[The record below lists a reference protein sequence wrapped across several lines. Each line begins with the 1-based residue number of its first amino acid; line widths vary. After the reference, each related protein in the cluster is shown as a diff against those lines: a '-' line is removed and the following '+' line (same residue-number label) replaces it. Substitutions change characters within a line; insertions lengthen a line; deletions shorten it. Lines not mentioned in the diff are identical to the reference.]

1 MIETSAVKLCPCA
14 SVAKSELPQRHK
26 GTVFM
31 RSSRQI
37 YFSEVKVSLLPKMQ
51 TITDTDI
58 SKAVELLKKGELV
71 AIPTETVYG
80 LAANALNPDAVL
92 KIFETKGRPS
102 FNPLIV
108 HVHDVREFRKY
119 VKEVPELIKTL
130 AEKFSPGPI
139 TFVLPKKNI
148 IPDIVTGGGDTV
160 ALRIPGHPLTLKLLS
175 QLDFPL
181 AAPSA
186 NPFGYISPVDARHVK
201 DQLDG
206 KIPYILDGGQCMIGI
221 ESTVVTV
228 IDKKLIV
235 FRLGG
240 VSLEDLKEVVGEV
253 ELRINNFSNPNSPG
267 QLKSHYAPRIPLR
280 LGKIKELMG
289 KYSGKKIAILS
300 FTKNYSEE
308 CFANQVLSYSGD
320 LHEAARNLFTA
331 LRKLDNSEAEII
343 LAEKFPDHGLGLAI
357 NDRLERASAE
367 V

>member
-1 MIETSAVKLCPCA
+1 
-14 SVAKSELPQRHK
+14 
-26 GTVFM
+26 
-31 RSSRQI
+31 
-37 YFSEVKVSLLPKMQ
+37 MQ
-51 TITDTDI
+51 TITGTNI
-58 SKAVELLKKGELV
+58 SKAADLLVNGELV

-80 LAANALNPDAVL
+80 LAANALNADAVL
-92 KIFETKGRPS
+92 KIFETKGRPT

-108 HVHDVREFRKY
+108 HVHDVNEFSKY
-119 VKEVPELIKTL
+119 ASEVPDLVRTL

-139 TFVLPKKNI
+139 TYVLPKKNN
-148 IPDIVTGGGDTV
+148 IPDIVTGGGETV
-160 ALRIPGHPLTLKLLS
+160 ALRVPGHALTLKLLS

-228 IDKKLIV
+228 IDGKV
-235 FRLGG
+235 VVYRLGG
-240 VSLEDLKEVVGEV
+240 VSLEDLVDVVGEV
-253 ELRINNFSNPNSPG
+253 ELRINNSSNPNSPG

-280 LGKIKELMG
+280 FGKMDALLEEF
-289 KYSGKKIAILS
+289 SGKKKAILS
-300 FTKNYSEE
+300 FTKNYSDD
-308 CFANQVLSYSGD
+308 CIANQVLSYPGD

-343 LAEKFPDHGLGLAI
+343 LAEKFPEHGLGLAI
-357 NDRLERASAE
+357 NDRLERAATE
-367 V
+367 K

>member
-1 MIETSAVKLCPCA
+1 
-14 SVAKSELPQRHK
+14 
-26 GTVFM
+26 
-31 RSSRQI
+31 
-37 YFSEVKVSLLPKMQ
+37 MQ
-51 TITDTDI
+51 TITGTNI
-58 SKAVELLKKGELV
+58 SKAADLLVNGELV

-80 LAANALNPDAVL
+80 LAANALNADAVL
-92 KIFETKGRPS
+92 KIFETKGRPT

-108 HVHDVREFRKY
+108 HVHDVNEFSKY
-119 VKEVPELIKTL
+119 ASEVPDLVRTL

-139 TFVLPKKNI
+139 TYVLPKKNN
-148 IPDIVTGGGDTV
+148 IPDIVTGGGETV
-160 ALRIPGHPLTLKLLS
+160 ALRVPGHALTLKLLS

-228 IDKKLIV
+228 IDGKV
-235 FRLGG
+235 VVYRLGG
-240 VSLEDLKEVVGEV
+240 VSLEDLVDVVGEV
-253 ELRINNFSNPNSPG
+253 ELRINNSSNPNSPG

-280 LGKIKELMG
+280 FGKMDALLEEF
-289 KYSGKKIAILS
+289 SGKKKAILS
-300 FTKNYSEE
+300 FTKNYSDD
-308 CFANQVLSYSGD
+308 CIANQVLSYAGD

-343 LAEKFPDHGLGLAI
+343 LAEKFPEHGLGLAI
-357 NDRLERASAE
+357 NDRLERAATE
-367 V
+367 K